1 MNRRMMTLVGVL
13 SALVMIFAMCGCGS
27 SEEPAPT
34 EETTQATEATT
45 QVETTTQASDQQEIG
60 EEQAIAIALKDAG
73 FAESDVTYPH
83 VHLDMDDGARKLV
96 SLSDMLLDLDVV
108 KGRAAP
114 RYGPADLVKILRV
127 LILHEQGYIA
137 DPALEA
143 ALEGVKALQ
152 CHLNQDRTDHD
163 PAHYIHCQQ

>member
-83 VHLDMDDGARKLV
+83 VHLDMDDGRPEYDV
-96 SLSDMLLDLDVV
+96 HFVQGTMEYEYSLDAYTGEILEKDVESV
-108 KGRAAP
+108 N
-114 RYGPADLVKILRV
+114 D
-127 LILHEQGYIA
+127 
-137 DPALEA
+137 
-143 ALEGVKALQ
+143 
-152 CHLNQDRTDHD
+152 
-163 PAHYIHCQQ
+163 